1 MQIMAWVVL
10 IISGIFESVW
20 AIALDKSAGFTR
32 VIPSLAFVA
41 SLIASMGGL
50 AFAMRHIPIGTSYVV
65 WVGIGAAITAAYDMV
80 SGEDQ
85 VSLARIAL
93 IMGLV
98 ACVIGLKLVD

>member
-1 MQIMAWVVL
+1 MQIVAWVVL
-10 IISGIFESVW
+10 IVSGIFESVW

-32 VIPSLAFVA
+32 VIPSLAFAA

-50 AFAMRHIPIGTSYVV
+50 SFAMRHIPIGTSYVV
-65 WVGIGAAITAAYDMV
+65 WVGITAAYGMV

-93 IMGLV
+93 IVGLV